1 MGWTGLLN
9 LWRFFTL
16 GDLLRAAADIAIVA
30 YVIYHVLL
38 LIRGTRAVQVAKG
51 LVILALVAFLSDRL
65 GLRTINWILEKL
77 GLVVLVGLPVVFQPE
92 LRRALAQLGR
102 GRLFP
107 RTFVFLGEEE
117 VSRLI
122 DELVRCVQ
130 ILVRNKIGALIV
142 LEREVRLNEYIETGI
157 KLDAVV
163 SAEFLV
169 NIFMPRAPLHDGAAI
184 IRGDRVAAAGCFLP
198 LTDSPYLSRQ
208 LGTRHR
214 AALGISEVSDAVA
227 VVVSEETGTV
237 SVAEGGKLTRYL
249 DEKNLRQILEELIL
263 PRNEQGQSWWQ
274 WRS

>member
-1 MGWTGLLN
+1 M
-9 LWRFFTL
+9 WRYLSLT
-16 GDLLRAAADIAIVA
+16 DLLRAAVDIAIVA
-30 YVIYHVLL
+30 YVIYRLLL
-38 LIRGTRAVQVAKG
+38 LIRGTRAAQLVQG
-51 LVILALVAFLSDRL
+51 LAVLALVAFLSDRL
-65 GLRTINWILEKL
+65 GLRTIEWILEKL
-77 GLVVLVGLPVVFQPE
+77 GLMLLVALPVVFQPE

-102 GRLFP
+102 GRIFARP
-107 RTFVFLGEEE
+107 FVFMAAEE

-122 DELVRCVQ
+122 EELVRCVQ
-130 ILVRNKIGALIV
+130 ILVRNRIGALIV
-142 LEREVRLNEYIETGI
+142 LERDVRLNEYIETGV

-214 AALGISEVSDAVA
+214 AALGISELSDAVA
-227 VVVSEETGTV
+227 VVVSEETGTI

-249 DEKNLRQILEELIL
+249 DEKNLRQLLEDLIM
-263 PRNEQGQSWWQ
+263 PKNDAGQGWWP
-274 WRS
+274 WRF

>member
-1 MGWTGLLN
+1 MAAWLN
-9 LWRFFTL
+9 VWRFFSLT
-16 GDLLRAAADIAIVA
+16 DWLRMAVDIAIVA
-30 YVIYHVLL
+30 YVIYRLLL
-38 LIRGTRAVQVAKG
+38 LIRGTIAAQLLKG
-51 LVILALVAFLSDRL
+51 LAILVAVAFLSDRL
-65 GLRTINWILEKL
+65 GLRTINWILDQL
-77 GLVVLVGLPVVFQPE
+77 GLMVVVGLPVVFQPE

-102 GRLFP
+102 GRFIARP
-107 RTFVFLGEEE
+107 FIFLGVED

-122 DELVRCVQ
+122 DELLRTVQ
-130 ILVRNKIGALIV
+130 VLVKNKIGALIV
-142 LEREVRLNEYIETGI
+142 IEREVRLNDYVETGI

-169 NIFMPRAPLHDGAAI
+169 NIFMPRTPLHDGAAI

-214 AALGISEVSDAVA
+214 AALGISEISDAVA

-263 PRNEQGQSWWQ
+263 PKNDQGQGWWP
-274 WRS
+274 WKF

>member
-1 MGWTGLLN
+1 M
-9 LWRFFTL
+9 
-16 GDLLRAAADIAIVA
+16 RAAADIAIVA